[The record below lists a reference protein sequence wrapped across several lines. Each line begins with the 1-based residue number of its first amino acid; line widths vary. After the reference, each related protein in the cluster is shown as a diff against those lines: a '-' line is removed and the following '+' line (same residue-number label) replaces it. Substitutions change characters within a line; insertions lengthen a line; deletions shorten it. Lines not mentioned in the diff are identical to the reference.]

1 MIYAN
6 VYSYQNDEPLTD
18 EGFEIHDDSDFDVV
32 ELAAKNAAQSG
43 VRCYIKWSRDSDGQ
57 SAYWGPSG
65 TCFEAYIYSAP
76 GRPAE
81 MEGGKRVQ
89 VYLDAKSLEIA
100 ARLGGG
106 NVSEGIRQALKQAD
120 LPTDN

>member
-6 VYSYQNDEPLTD
+6 VYSYQHDEPLMD
-18 EGFEIHDDSDFDVV
+18 DGFEIHDDSDFDDV

-89 VYLDAKSLEIA
+89 VYLDSRSLKIA
-100 ARLGGG
+100 DRIGCG

-120 LPTDN
+120 LPIDN

>member
-18 EGFEIHDDSDFDVV
+18 EGFEIHDDSDFDAV

>member
-6 VYSYQNDEPLTD
+6 VYSYQNDDPLTD
-18 EGFEIHDDSDFDVV
+18 EGFEIHGDSDFDAV

-43 VRCYIKWSRDSDGQ
+43 MRCYIKWSRDSDGQ
-57 SAYWGPSG
+57 SAYWGPNG

-120 LPTDN
+120 LPTDK